1 MCPESRKTPIKS
13 AYWPHSRT
21 ISNSVNTTESKPIL
35 ILRARTFLYV
45 PKLVSLAERYVMKI
59 GYICNEY
66 PPAPHGG
73 IGVFVHIIA
82 HAMKKRGHSVTVIG
96 FGQEDQDRDDDGVR
110 VVTLAWTAIRG
121 VSWLADRWR
130 LRQWLMHAVREG
142 QVDLIEVPDFE
153 GMLPFPFY
161 ACPVVV
167 RLHLSATAIALH
179 AGQRPSRRTSL
190 CESYTLGWRR
200 HWIAVSRY
208 SLGLTTETF
217 GLRPNTAIVIFCPAF
232 LPPEKAEDAQLGL
245 PDNFVFYA
253 GAVCER
259 KGAYTLARAA
269 TRFLQ
274 IYPDVHLVYAGAI
287 ISDRGIPANQCIRE
301 IVGTELLPRVQFL
314 GHVRH
319 ATVLACMRRARLFAF
334 PSTLETLGLV
344 AAEAMLAGLP
354 IVVSDCGPFPEF
366 VRNGETGLL
375 VPPQDSVALSAA
387 VESLLES
394 PGLSCMLGSNAARD
408 AQSRFSVEHSACA
421 TEECY
426 SGLIGLESQKR
437 IRR

>member
-1 MCPESRKTPIKS
+1 
-13 AYWPHSRT
+13 
-21 ISNSVNTTESKPIL
+21 
-35 ILRARTFLYV
+35 
-45 PKLVSLAERYVMKI
+45 MKI
-59 GYICNEY
+59 GYVCNEY

-73 IGVFVHIIA
+73 IGVFVHTIA

-96 FGQEDQDRDDDGVR
+96 LGQEDQDRDDNGVR
-110 VVTLAWTAIRG
+110 VVTLARTGIRG

-130 LRQWLMHAVREG
+130 LRQWLMRAVREERI
-142 QVDLIEVPDFE
+142 DLIEAPDFE
-153 GMLPFPFY
+153 GMLPLPFD

-200 HWIAVSRY
+200 HWIAASKYILR
-208 SLGLTTETF
+208 LTTETF
-217 GLRPNTAIVIFCPAF
+217 GVKPNTATVIPLPVP
-232 LPPEKAEDAQLGL
+232 LPPDNLEDARLGL
-245 PDNFVFYA
+245 PEQFILYA
-253 GAVCER
+253 GTVSER

-269 TRFLQ
+269 RRFLQ

-287 ISDRGIPANQCIRE
+287 ISDRGVPADECIRQ
-301 IVGTELLPRVQFL
+301 IVGPALLPRVHFL

-319 ATVLACMRRARLFAF
+319 ATVAACMHRARLFAF
-334 PSTLETLGLV
+334 PSTLESLGLV
-344 AAEAMLAGLP
+344 AVEAMLSGLP
-354 IVVSDCGPFPEF
+354 IIVSDSGPFPEF

-375 VPPQDSVALSAA
+375 VPPQDSAALSAA

-394 PGLSCMLGSNAARD
+394 PALSRTLGCNAARD
-408 AQSRFSVEHSACA
+408 AQARFSVEPSACA
-421 TEECY
+421 TEGCY
-426 SGLIGLESQKR
+426 SRLISLESQKQ